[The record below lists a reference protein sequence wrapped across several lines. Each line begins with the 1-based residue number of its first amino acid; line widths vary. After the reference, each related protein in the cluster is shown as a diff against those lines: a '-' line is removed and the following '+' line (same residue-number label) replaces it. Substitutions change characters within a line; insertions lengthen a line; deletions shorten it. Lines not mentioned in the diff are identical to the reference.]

1 METRITKITVVD
13 EGKELFDESAT
24 TIEIVDQAAGEYV
37 KVQQCHAGTEDG
49 TITICPNEWPAI
61 RDAIEK
67 MITQCRSQ

>member
-13 EGKELFDESAT
+13 EGKEIFDESAT
-24 TIEIVDQAAGEYV
+24 TIEIIDEAAGEHV
-37 KVQQCHAGTEDG
+37 EVHQCHDFPKDG

-67 MITQCRSQ
+67 MISQCRSL